1 MKKKLT
7 LSIEG
12 AIVRK
17 IKAYS
22 RRSGKSVSEF
32 FEEVVAQATTNTKPE
47 RKLWSATW
55 GGTLQL
61 TDADAARDDRMGH
74 LVRKAKAKG
83 TRAKQKRA

>member
-17 IKAYS
+17 AKAYS
-22 RRSGKSVSEF
+22 RKCGKSVSEF
-32 FEEVVAQATTNTKPE
+32 FEEVVEQATNSKKPE
-47 RKLWSATW
+47 RKSWSATW

-61 TDADAARDDRMGH
+61 TDTDALRDDRMGH
-74 LVRKAKAKG
+74 LVRKARTEG
-83 TRAKQKRA
+83 THSKQKRA

>member
-32 FEEVVAQATTNTKPE
+32 FEDVVEQITNNKRPDRKP
-47 RKLWSATW
+47 WSATW

-61 TDADAARDDRMGH
+61 TKADAARDDRMGH

-83 TRAKQKRA
+83 IRAK